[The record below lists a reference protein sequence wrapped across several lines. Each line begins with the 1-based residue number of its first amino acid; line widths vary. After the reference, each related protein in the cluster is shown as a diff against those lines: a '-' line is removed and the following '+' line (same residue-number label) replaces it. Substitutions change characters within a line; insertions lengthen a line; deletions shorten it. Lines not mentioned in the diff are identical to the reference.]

1 MKKLIAV
8 LAVPVIVCGAA
19 FAAFDID
26 WSGNDNNTNNADD
39 NGFTTELL
47 AGRISRGMLEDYIG
61 SVNPEGSWLLD
72 PNDELT
78 LSIDGIQNMNWSG
91 YDPRYPTNG
100 QHGDGVGLYVFVEN
114 PDYPGDFY
122 GVPLEVGDYTSFES
136 FVENGVTITGQNII
150 DAYHIDSTGR
160 SVLGIGL
167 TVANSYTTAN
177 DAGTLKVNLTVNR
190 YGEEEETVVPE
201 PCTIAYAL
209 MGLGS
214 IAGIKRRIKK

>member
-19 FAAFDID
+19 FADFDID
-26 WSGNDNNTNNADD
+26 WPETATNNADD
-39 NGFTTELL
+39 NGFTSVLS
-47 AGRISRGMLEDYIG
+47 ADMISRGMIETYVG
-61 SVNPEGSWLLD
+61 SVNPEGSWLLN
-72 PNDELT
+72 PNDEMT

-91 YDPRYPTNG
+91 YDPSRPTNDG
-100 QHGDGVGLYVFVEN
+100 NNDGVGLYVFVEN

-150 DAYHIDSTGR
+150 DAYQIDFTGR
-160 SVLGIGL
+160 SVLGIQL

-177 DAGTLKVNLTVNR
+177 NAGTLKVNLTVNR

-201 PCTIAYAL
+201 PATVAYGAL
-209 MGLGS
+209 GFVS
-214 IAGIKRRIKK
+214 IIGMKRRIRK